1 MGVLVVAIPER
12 EDPTLAAINAALE
25 AEQSPYASKN
35 IGFGEIGH
43 ECSRYLWYKINA
55 TEGEIFNAN
64 TLRIFRNGHEDEAA
78 MAADL
83 RKVEGITLYTHDPE
97 RDNKQ
102 YKLDALDGRFTG
114 RLDGVI
120 LGLKQAPKTPHV
132 FEHKSVNDKKFEAL
146 IKNPVLKDWNFTY
159 YCQAQSNMYH
169 AELDRHYMTV
179 STPGLRRVTSI
190 RTELDKDFAKSL
202 VQKAKRIIESKDAPE
217 RIGGPDWYTCKFCRF
232 YDVCHNQKEDEK

>member
-1 MGVLVVAIPER
+1 LVEIPQR
-12 EDPTLAAINAALE
+12 GDPTLDAVNAAIE

-43 ECSRYLWYKINA
+43 ECSRYLWYKINLN
-55 TEGEIFNAN
+55 EPEVFNAD

-83 RKVEGITLYTHDPE
+83 RKVKGIELYTHDPE

-102 YKLDALDGRFTG
+102 YKLDALGGRFTG

-120 LGLKQAPKTPHV
+120 VGLKQAPKTIHIW
-132 FEHKSVNDKKFEAL
+132 EHKSTNEKKFAAL
-146 IKNPVLKDWNFTY
+146 LKNPVLHDWNFTY

-169 AELDRHYMTV
+169 ADLDRHYMTV
-179 STPGLRRVTSI
+179 STPGLRQVTSI
-190 RTELDKDFAKSL
+190 RTELDKKFAESL
-202 VQKAKRIIESKDAPE
+202 VQKAKRIIEAKEPPE
-217 RIGGPDWYTCKFCRF
+217 RIGGPDWHTCKYCRF
-232 YDVCHNQKEDEK
+232 YDTCHNLKGDIK